1 MNNNEFQK
9 MSNAELKLC
18 MEKLE
23 NEYEFKK
30 TQLINLCE
38 DMNKIE
44 KEYLNA
50 KNELNI
56 RKNLYI

>member
-1 MNNNEFQK
+1 MNNNDFQK

>member
-1 MNNNEFQK
+1 
-9 MSNAELKLC
+9 MSNAELKLY

-30 TQLINLCE
+30 TQLINICE
-38 DMNKIE
+38 EMSKIE
-44 KEYLNA
+44 NDYLNV
-50 KNELNI
+50 KNEINI

>member
-1 MNNNEFQK
+1 MEKNNFQE
-9 MSNAELKLC
+9 MSNAELKLY

-30 TQLINLCE
+30 TQLINICE
-38 DMNKIE
+38 EMSKIE
-44 KEYLNA
+44 NDYLNA
-50 KNELNI
+50 KNEINI